1 MNIWFHPFHLSDQI
15 TFIAV
20 IVNRLQW
27 SPSTSQ
33 GSPLIH
39 WIVAWLPLG
48 DYCWLLRHPSPI
60 ILIGLWWR
68 HKETLN
74 LKAHYTQSYGLLLRL
89 WLVLGRRRRRLPRSY
104 NISTDIIIQLDKACR
119 RPVRCFE
126 NAKDTARKTRPSDK
140 SGHGSVYLRWT
151 HQYHPQPS
159 NLKRQDADNNAI
171 HNYFGNAKF
180 YAVCFLIGFTW
191 DYRHHHRSIFVLLHN
206 LNFKMAT

>member
-1 MNIWFHPFHLSDQI
+1 MSIDYWSPIHISRITSHSLNCCMIAFGRLLLIASPPITHHPDWFMVETQGDTEFKGALYTNS
-15 TFIAV
+15 
-20 IVNRLQW
+20 W
-27 SPSTSQ
+27 SPS
-33 GSPLIH
+33 
-39 WIVAWLPLG
+39 
-48 DYCWLLRHPSPI
+48 
-60 ILIGLWWR
+60 
-68 HKETLN
+68 ETL
-74 LKAHYTQSYGLLLRL
+74 TG
-89 WLVLGRRRRRLPRSY
+89 PPPPPPPTPTRSY

-126 NAKDTARKTRPSDK
+126 NAKDTTRKTRPSDK